1 MFEEIKNLVQH
12 SFIYWLG
19 VILAKVVGFLLIPI
33 YTRYLTPADYGTMEL
48 LFLTADI
55 AALIIGMQISQGV
68 FKFYH
73 QYETQKEKDCLISTT
88 LISMLVLGVVMAIG
102 FNIFARPITILV
114 FGSEAYIDYFRF
126 YSCVYPLNLI
136 IEIPFALIRIKKQ
149 SKLYVYFNLLNFLF
163 MISLSIFFI
172 VYMGWGLWGVLI
184 SGAITFVVLAI
195 FLLKRTFSEVGF
207 SFSFRMTKEILK
219 FTIPLIPASLG
230 MFVLHFSDRYFVK
243 HFCSLSDVGIYSL
256 GYKFGF
262 ILSVMVIQPFNLI
275 WQTYMYEIAK
285 KPNAGEIY
293 GRVLTYFTFAL
304 ILFGIIVSVP
314 IQEVIRIIAAP
325 PFYGAFTVVPLIT
338 SAYIL
343 SGINLIFQTALFING
358 KTHWIGLITFSS
370 AVVNLIAN
378 FFLISSLGIMGA
390 ALSTFVSFLFMA
402 GGTFYISYRAYPI
415 KIEYL
420 RISKLVGIALLVFA
434 VSRYVEFDSIIFSLM
449 FKTFLIVV
457 FLFTLF
463 IINFLNE
470 AEKNKIYSF
479 RKLLFGRLV

>member
-1 MFEEIKNLVQH
+1 
-12 SFIYWLG
+12 
-19 VILAKVVGFLLIPI
+19 
-33 YTRYLTPADYGTMEL
+33 
-48 LFLTADI
+48 
-55 AALIIGMQISQGV
+55 
-68 FKFYH
+68 
-73 QYETQKEKDCLISTT
+73 
-88 LISMLVLGVVMAIG
+88 
-102 FNIFARPITILV
+102 
-114 FGSEAYIDYFRF
+114 
-126 YSCVYPLNLI
+126 
-136 IEIPFALIRIKKQ
+136 
-149 SKLYVYFNLLNFLF
+149 
-163 MISLSIFFI
+163 
-172 VYMGWGLWGVLI
+172 MGWGLWGVLI
-184 SGAITFVVLAI
+184 SPAITFVVLAI

-207 SFSFRMTKEILK
+207 SFSLGITKQILK

-230 MFVLHFSDRYFVK
+230 MFVLHFSNRYFVK

-256 GYKFGF
+256 GFKFGF
-262 ILSVMVIQPFNLI
+262 ILSVMVIHPFNLI

-304 ILFGIIVSVP
+304 ILSGIIVSVP

-325 PFYGAFTVVPLIT
+325 PFYGAFTVVPLIA

-343 SGINLIFQTALFING
+343 SGINLIFQTGLFISG
-358 KTHWIGLITFSS
+358 KTHWIGLITFSC
-370 AVVNLIAN
+370 AVVNLIGN

-415 KIEYL
+415 EIEYL

-449 FKTFLIVV
+449 FKTFLIVA